1 MKRVIKR
8 LYCSNC
14 GNQVEINAN
23 FCENCGNK
31 LRKTNGF
38 MSQTEEK
45 QLDDKSTQQEIN
57 QYHSVHN
64 DPYET
69 TSGLNEE
76 FNRTNHDLTYD
87 DLLAE
92 LPEENS
98 MKDDMLVY
106 VGKNSDYYDQ
116 KWKIAEVK
124 GTSWNW
130 AGFFLSTGWLGYR
143 KMYKEVLFIALFF
156 LLLDFSLY
164 FIDSLYSLGSL
175 LDIINNGLTI
185 GFAVFV
191 GIYGNTLYKRHT
203 EKNVLLIRNTEQ
215 DLNRRDFRLRQKGG
229 TSWGGVFIA
238 LGIIIIF
245 YVLPA
250 YFIPFNSHIIEGV
263 KGGTFYDYPSVTV
276 EDLFD
281 TVFVDTAWEYVTSD
295 QDYDYI
301 EFYGVKREY
310 NYDFDV
316 VIQFMYDGEE
326 FQVLNIMIDGAE
338 LDDYEITEFLDYI
351 FMEYDRY

>member
-116 KWKIAEVK
+116 KWK
-124 GTSWNW
+124 
-130 AGFFLSTGWLGYR
+130 
-143 KMYKEVLFIALFF
+143 
-156 LLLDFSLY
+156 
-164 FIDSLYSLGSL
+164 
-175 LDIINNGLTI
+175 
-185 GFAVFV
+185 
-191 GIYGNTLYKRHT
+191 
-203 EKNVLLIRNTEQ
+203 
-215 DLNRRDFRLRQKGG
+215 
-229 TSWGGVFIA
+229 
-238 LGIIIIF
+238 
-245 YVLPA
+245 
-250 YFIPFNSHIIEGV
+250 
-263 KGGTFYDYPSVTV
+263 
-276 EDLFD
+276 
-281 TVFVDTAWEYVTSD
+281 
-295 QDYDYI
+295 
-301 EFYGVKREY
+301 
-310 NYDFDV
+310 
-316 VIQFMYDGEE
+316 
-326 FQVLNIMIDGAE
+326 
-338 LDDYEITEFLDYI
+338 
-351 FMEYDRY
+351 